1 MGVCCGCDSK
11 QDILTEIKK
20 ASVADGS
27 GTVLNQRLLLSDSNN
42 AEQILLKQKENPL
55 KEYSLL
61 LFQELNK
68 FRTEPHQYYE
78 ESLKY
83 HFDDIVKDLM
93 YIKDKKIRRD
103 LKLEWS
109 TKKEIIINNIMNDE
123 SIKDIRTKLNIIKQ
137 KFESI
142 FDIIILFVQ
151 DNYNNVKNSLWEAL
165 NNFKKL
171 DEDIFRNLILN
182 KIDYCVIYS
191 IKCDN
196 LIFKKL
202 YKEENDN
209 IDIDIDIDV
218 IMENSE
224 ENKNDN
230 NIDDNNFNDK
240 NFNDNNL
247 YDNYNDKNDKIISF
261 YFLFKYLEDNDKS
274 YNMINNNVVCW

>member
-11 QDILTEIKK
+11 PEILTEIKK
-20 ASVADGS
+20 ASVAEGS
-27 GTVLNQRLLLSDSNN
+27 VAVLNSHLISTDNTN

-68 FRTEPHQYYE
+68 FRTEPNDYYA

-83 HFDDIVKDLM
+83 NFDDVVKELM
-93 YIKDKKIRRD
+93 YIKNKNIKKD

-109 TKKEIIINNIMNDE
+109 TKKETIINNIMNDE
-123 SIKDIRTKLNIIKQ
+123 SIKDIKTKLSIIKQ

-142 FDIIILFVQ
+142 FDMIILFVQ
-151 DNYNNVKNSLWEAL
+151 GNYYNVRESLWEVL

-171 DEDIFRNLILN
+171 DEKNFRNIILN

-191 IKCDN
+191 IKSDN

-209 IDIDIDIDV
+209 IDIDIDVDMDIIIEKRD
-218 IMENSE
+218 EK
-224 ENKNDN
+224 NKNEN
-230 NIDDNNFNDK
+230 CENEIENIN
-240 NFNDNNL
+240 
-247 YDNYNDKNDKIISF
+247 KIFSF
-261 YFLFKYLEDNDKS
+261 YFLFNYLEEEDKS
-274 YNMINNNVVCW
+274 FNIVNNNFIYW

>member
-20 ASVADGS
+20 ASVAEGS
-27 GTVLNQRLLLSDSNN
+27 VAILNSRLISTDNTN

-68 FRTEPHQYYE
+68 FRTEPHQYYT

-83 HFDDIVKDLM
+83 NFDDIVKELM
-93 YIKDKKIRRD
+93 YIKNKNIKKD

-123 SIKDIRTKLNIIKQ
+123 SIKDIKTKLSIIKQ

-151 DNYNNVKNSLWEAL
+151 SDYDNIKDSLWEVL
-165 NNFKKL
+165 FNFKKL
-171 DEDIFRNLILN
+171 DEKIFKNIILN

-191 IKCDN
+191 IKSDN

-209 IDIDIDIDV
+209 IDIDIDVDV
-218 IMENSE
+218 DIIIEKRDEKNKNEIVENE
-224 ENKNDN
+224 IENKN
-230 NIDDNNFNDK
+230 
-240 NFNDNNL
+240 
-247 YDNYNDKNDKIISF
+247 KIISF
-261 YFLFKYLEDNDKS
+261 YFLFNYLDDDDKS
-274 YNMINNNVVCW
+274 HNINNNVVYW

>member
-27 GTVLNQRLLLSDSNN
+27 VAVLNSRLISTDNTN
-42 AEQILLKQKENPL
+42 VEQILLKHKENPL

-68 FRTEPHQYYE
+68 FRTEPHKFYA

-83 HFDDIVKDLM
+83 GFDDIVKELM
-93 YIKDKKIRRD
+93 YIKNKKIKKD

-123 SIKDIRTKLNIIKQ
+123 NIIDIKTKLSIIKQ
-137 KFESI
+137 KFESV
-142 FDIIILFVQ
+142 FDLIILFVQ
-151 DNYNNVKNSLWEAL
+151 GNFDDIKDSLWKVL

-171 DEDIFRNLILN
+171 DEKIFKNLILN

-191 IKCDN
+191 IKSDN

-209 IDIDIDIDV
+209 IDIDIDVDV
-218 IMENSE
+218 DIIIEKKDENNNNDDYDNNNIIKDNE
-224 ENKNDN
+224 NENKN
-230 NIDDNNFNDK
+230 
-240 NFNDNNL
+240 
-247 YDNYNDKNDKIISF
+247 KII
-261 YFLFKYLEDNDKS
+261 L
-274 YNMINNNVVCW
+274 INFEL

>member
-1 MGVCCGCDSK
+1 MGVCCSCDSK

-20 ASVADGS
+20 ASAGDGS
-27 GTVLNQRLLLSDSNN
+27 AALISQRLLLSDSQNV
-42 AEQILLKQKENPL
+42 EQILLKQKENPL

-78 ESLKY
+78 ESVKY

-93 YIKDKKIRRD
+93 YIKDKKIKRN

-109 TKKEIIINNIMNDE
+109 TKKEIVINNIMNDE

-142 FDIIILFVQ
+142 YDIIILFVQ
-151 DNYNNVKNSLWEAL
+151 GNSNNIKDSLWEVL
-165 NNFKKL
+165 SNFKKF
-171 DEDIFRNLILN
+171 DEDIFRKLILN

-191 IKCDN
+191 IKNDN

-202 YKEENDN
+202 YKENNDN
-209 IDIDIDIDV
+209 IDIDIDID
-218 IMENSE
+218 IIIEKSD

-230 NIDDNNFNDK
+230 ENDIIEE
-240 NFNDNNL
+240 
-247 YDNYNDKNDKIISF
+247 DKNDKIISF
-261 YFLFKYLEDNDKS
+261 YFLFNYLDDGDKS
-274 YNMINNNVVCW
+274 YNIINNNVVYW